1 MISQRHVRTLKRTL
15 VHLHSR
21 PTCHIVRPEGLV
33 PKVSENSTNGRIR
46 AARRGRCRLSREFTP
61 SAYRAP
67 PLQSQSAGAQGKVGA
82 GAQDY
87 PPPASCRGLSGCGRR
102 GRCRWLPGK
111 ASASTWLWGTCEEPR
126 GKGSPSGGESM
137 ARGTASGMHGSS
149 FPLGEP
155 SAWSM
160 GTRSLSCHT
169 ADALGHALPRPL
181 PARD

>member
-1 MISQRHVRTLKRTL
+1 MFEPLNGPSFTFTLDPPVTSSDQRVWFLR
-15 VHLHSR
+15 SR
-21 PTCHIVRPEGLV
+21 KTAQMAELEPPAVGGVGSPGSS
-33 PKVSENSTNGRIR
+33 P
-46 AARRGRCRLSREFTP
+46 P

-87 PPPASCRGLSGCGRR
+87 PPPASCRGLSGCGGR

-111 ASASTWLWGTCEEPR
+111 ASASTWGTCEEPR
-126 GKGSPSGGESM
+126 GKGSPSGGQSM
-137 ARGTASGMHGSS
+137 ARGTARGVHGSS

-160 GTRSLSCHT
+160 RTRSLSCHT